1 MLSGDGSKVTE
12 RDRELVAMAWDCFK
26 TAPEVTCAIPTG
38 AGCEMLIYCSLKVD
52 YKKLQQLG
60 NYKTTASAN
69 ASFLAVK
76 KKLLGSNTSGSVVIP
91 SPVKV
96 VRKRKAGKKAAAE

>member
-1 MLSGDGSKVTE
+1 MLSGDGSKVSE

-26 TAPEVTCAIPTG
+26 TAPEVLCAIP
-38 AGCEMLIYCSLKVD
+38 ARARCDMLICCSLKVD

-76 KKLLGSNTSGSVVIP
+76 KKLLGSSTSGSAVTT